1 MICVSNCVNIL
12 MHSWEFPPN
21 GSGIGRYVAE
31 MSRALA
37 GQGHRVVVVTNR
49 ADGCPEEEVL
59 GEGLLVLRKF
69 NRSELRSNRV
79 AELALEIAKQ
89 HQIDWIEV
97 ADHWGEGAT
106 ILRHRKRPPVVVK
119 MHYNDVLKV
128 PRYAQ
133 AWYGWQNVM
142 IDLACLRQWR
152 SIGAERYSLTRAD
165 MLIAP
170 CLRIL
175 DEAKRQGLP
184 LPGKTAVV
192 PNPIRIKKDWLNE
205 EAEAPTLL
213 LVGRIDVGKGVPY
226 LKQII
231 RELIGEFPG
240 LRVELAGGDN
250 YARGLGSV
258 KKWLIRYLGDLGRH
272 VHFLGVLDERAMDE
286 AYRRAWAVIVPS
298 RWDTF
303 PQVVLEAMARGKPIV
318 ASPNGGMPEMLT
330 GTQNVVVDLESNDLA
345 HELARLLRD
354 ASIRKLAGESGH
366 ERVRKYFAPDLIAG
380 KYVATIQ
387 GLL

>member
-1 MICVSNCVNIL
+1 ML
-12 MHSWEFPPN
+12 SWEFPPN

-31 MSRALA
+31 MSRALV
-37 GQGHRVVVVTNR
+37 GQGHRVVVVTSR
-49 ADGCPEEEVL
+49 ADGCFEEEVL

-69 NRSELRSNRV
+69 DRNELRSNRV
-79 AELALEIAKQ
+79 TKLALEVASQ
-89 HQIDWIEV
+89 HRIDWIEV

-133 AWYGWQNVM
+133 AWYGWQKVM
-142 IDLACLRQWR
+142 IDLACLRQWQ
-152 SIGAERYSLTRAD
+152 SIRAERYSLTRAD

-170 CLRIL
+170 CQRIL

-192 PNPIRIKKDWLNE
+192 PNPIRVKKDWLNE

-231 RELIGEFPG
+231 RALIGEFPE

-258 KKWLIRYLGDLGRH
+258 KKWLIRHLGDLGRH

-318 ASPNGGMPEMLT
+318 ASPNGGMPEMLA
-330 GTQNVVVDLESNDLA
+330 GTDCLVVDPESKEFA
-345 HELARLLRD
+345 D
-354 ASIRKLAGESGH
+354 AIRKLLVSRQVRLNAGRSA
-366 ERVRKYFAPDLIAG
+366 FAQAGTIFDPNRIADE
-380 KYVATIQ
+380 YIQ
-387 GLL
+387 KCISVTGSARS